1 MVKYTDYIKKRK
13 FLYCCLFVSCV
24 VMMIS
29 QVIIPIYLSNISAGM
44 LELEW
49 RVVRNGGIAIVILA
63 AVRLISEY
71 LWGHLDYYLSNK
83 SLVEAENDYV
93 QKYLKKEYAFISGND
108 FMYLSQ
114 RINNDIVVIMDYF
127 NEKVPMVCCHVAKL
141 SGIIVILFLRD
152 VVIGL
157 ISLLCIIFVVVV
169 YVVSRKKMYGLSKKT
184 SESESYFFSYVS
196 VKLSRV
202 KEIKLGAK
210 YSEIGNGFVQ
220 IGDKYVKNAV
230 KYLDFSNLINILGT
244 FFMTAFLAVY
254 ILISRGRYDAVQD
267 ISLGATL
274 VLSIFY
280 FQQIIEDTSYLLGYS
295 GMRQKYLVSKTRLDN
310 ILNVPDDVD
319 GKVLPAAITELGGDK
334 LVFNYGEKKIIENMN
349 FNFKKGKIYGICGK
363 NGSGKST
370 LVLLLLGILKPI
382 SGSVSWNNIDIKEI
396 NRTQIIKNN
405 IAVTSQEPVLLEKT
419 IQDSL
424 FENVRTK
431 ELTEDYRGLLEFV
444 NGKEKG
450 LATPVYINGTNLS
463 GGEKQRIAIVNSLLK
478 KPDVLIMDEPTSALD
493 VGSISLL
500 SKILAAEKRE
510 RITIIISHDK
520 DFMEV
525 CDEMVE
531 IK

>member
-1 MVKYTDYIKKRK
+1 M
-13 FLYCCLFVSCV
+13 
-24 VMMIS
+24 
-29 QVIIPIYLSNISAGM
+29 
-44 LELEW
+44 
-49 RVVRNGGIAIVILA
+49 
-63 AVRLISEY
+63 
-71 LWGHLDYYLSNK
+71 
-83 SLVEAENDYV
+83 
-93 QKYLKKEYAFISGND
+93 
-108 FMYLSQ
+108 
-114 RINNDIVVIMDYF
+114 
-127 NEKVPMVCCHVAKL
+127 
-141 SGIIVILFLRD
+141 
-152 VVIGL
+152 
-157 ISLLCIIFVVVV
+157 
-169 YVVSRKKMYGLSKKT
+169 
-184 SESESYFFSYVS
+184 
-196 VKLSRV
+196 
-202 KEIKLGAK
+202 
-210 YSEIGNGFVQ
+210 
-220 IGDKYVKNAV
+220 
-230 KYLDFSNLINILGT
+230 
-244 FFMTAFLAVY
+244 
-254 ILISRGRYDAVQD
+254 
-267 ISLGATL
+267 
-274 VLSIFY
+274 
-280 FQQIIEDTSYLLGYS
+280 
-295 GMRQKYLVSKTRLDN
+295 
-310 ILNVPDDVD
+310 
-319 GKVLPAAITELGGDK
+319 
-334 LVFNYGEKKIIENMN
+334 
-349 FNFKKGKIYGICGK
+349 
-363 NGSGKST
+363 
-370 LVLLLLGILKPI
+370 VLLLLGILKPI